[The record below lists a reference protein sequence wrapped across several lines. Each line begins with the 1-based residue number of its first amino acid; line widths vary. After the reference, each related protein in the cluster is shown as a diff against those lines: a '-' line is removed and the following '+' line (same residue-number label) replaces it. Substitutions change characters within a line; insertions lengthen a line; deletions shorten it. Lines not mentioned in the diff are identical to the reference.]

1 MKKDIYIIKNTVN
14 DKVYIGQAANTEERW
29 KSHIYNARYENK
41 YSIDKQVIHRAMAKY
56 GYENFYYEI
65 LESQIENYDEREQ
78 FWIKEYNSLVPNGYN
93 VSPGGNGPGSG
104 IDSAVSL
111 IKDKET
117 LLNIIADIS
126 SSGKT
131 FENIAKKYGVGQ
143 EVISVINNGKRYR
156 LEEFEYPLRNTRY
169 SEDLL
174 KQIKYSLK
182 YEQDLSLKKIAE
194 KYNIDL
200 SQLSAIN
207 QGKIYYVRS
216 DNYPLRDKRV
226 RDLSDDI
233 INNIIYD
240 IIYSENCMSD
250 IARKYN
256 ISPTTV
262 SGINK
267 GNYYKRE
274 NLSYPLREEGDKRN
288 KGRKNFIDRDM
299 ILEIHKLLTDGMS
312 NRKIADMYG
321 VSDTTI
327 ANINSG
333 KIKKYIIEGVN
344 YPIRKL
350 KR

>member
-1 MKKDIYIIKNTVN
+1 
-14 DKVYIGQAANTEERW
+14 
-29 KSHIYNARYENK
+29 
-41 YSIDKQVIHRAMAKY
+41 MAKY

-93 VSPGGNGPGSG
+93 VSPGGNGLGSG